1 MSKAEDFLKTS
12 LNEVNILSNSNKV
25 LGTPITLDD
34 GKIIIPFSSVKVCH
48 LSGSSEYASKNSDI
62 LPFGGISGGNFQ
74 IEPQGF
80 LFIEGN
86 NIKSVSLNSSNI
98 ENILF
103 YKLPD
108 LIKNIKKK

>member
-25 LGTPITLDD
+25 LGSPITLED

-86 NIKSVSLNSSNI
+86 NIKSISLNASSL
-98 ENILF
+98 ENIILN
-103 YKLPD
+103 KMPEI
-108 LIKNIKKK
+108 IKNMKKK